1 MATRF
6 ETARLVIR
14 SFEDRDSGRWF
25 SMVNE
30 PEFRRYL
37 PPAPAPTADAFL
49 ARVGRYRELECERGL
64 GLWAVELKASG
75 VFIGQC
81 GLQPIEATGPE
92 VELAYHFTRLSWG
105 NGYATE
111 AAIGSLARGF
121 GSAELEEVIAV
132 VMPQNIAS
140 WRVVEKA
147 GMEYVGLAS
156 YYGLAG
162 LKKYRADR
170 SNWGSVPVSE
180 QHRG

>member
-1 MATRF
+1 VATRF

-14 SFEDRDSGRWF
+14 SFEDRDSARWF
-25 SMVNE
+25 SMVSE

-37 PPAPAPTADAFL
+37 PPAPAPTGEAFVATL
-49 ARVGRYRELECERGL
+49 ERYRELERERGL
-64 GLWAVELKASG
+64 ALWAVELKASG

-111 AAIGSLARGF
+111 AAIGSLAQGF
-121 GSAELEEVIAV
+121 GSAGLVEVIAI
-132 VMPQNIAS
+132 VMSENIAS
-140 WRVVEKA
+140 RRVVEKA

-156 YYGLAG
+156 YYGLAD
-162 LKKYRADR
+162 LKKYRAER
-170 SNWGSVPVSE
+170 STWGPVPLSE
-180 QHRG
+180 Q